1 MTNDKNKEQ
10 LKQDKRNKI
19 NCEFKLLTIYWWY
32 RSL

>member
-19 NCEFKLLTIYWWY
+19 DCGFKLLTIYW
-32 RSL
+32 